1 MLHCSLELFIA
12 NIWENIRIPDLM
24 CFIIGHIKP
33 VLGISAFESGA
44 ELLSSSASPQRERRV
59 SHRRVT
65 VTVLS
70 ADRVQRG
77 QCRRVPLVFVFI
89 CQLVDFSA

>member
-1 MLHCSLELFIA
+1 
-12 NIWENIRIPDLM
+12 M

-44 ELLSSSASPQRERRV
+44 ELLSASPQRANERRV
-59 SHRRVT
+59 SHRR

-77 QCRRVPLVFVFI
+77 QCRRMPLVFVFI

>member
-1 MLHCSLELFIA
+1 
-12 NIWENIRIPDLM
+12 M

-44 ELLSSSASPQRERRV
+44 ELLSASPQRERRV

-77 QCRRVPLVFVFI
+77 QCLRVPLVFVFI